1 MKKLSQTKQ
10 FVRDIKRLRRRGK
23 DIDKLKTVVGRLAQG
38 KALDAKHRAH
48 ALTGMWKN
56 YRDCHIE
63 SDWVLIYST
72 DRNNLRLERTGSHS
86 DLFE

>member
-10 FVRDIKRLRRRGK
+10 FVRDIKRMRRRGK
-23 DIDKLKTVVGRLAQG
+23 DIGKLRAVVGQLAQG
-38 KALDAKHRAH
+38 RALAAKHRAH
-48 ALTGMWKN
+48 TLTGVWKN

-63 SDWVLIYST
+63 PDWILIYSM
-72 DRNNLRLERTGSHS
+72 DRNSLRLERTGSHN

>member
-1 MKKLSQTKQ
+1 MRKLSQTKQ
-10 FVRDIKRLRRRGK
+10 FVRDVRRMRRRGK
-23 DIDKLKTVVGRLAQG
+23 DIGKLKTVVGQLAQG
-38 KALDAKHRAH
+38 RVLDAKHRDH

-63 SDWVLIYST
+63 PDWALVYSM